1 MYFSRWFFLPCP
13 RWFTF
18 LVFSFASCSGYRPV
32 SFRLSFLL
40 LPGAI
45 IHFSLSGE
53 SVQGVHAPASI
64 NAPIEPRL
72 FVLQGTGYGYELM
85 RDTDVEEYRRGL
97 TVMQHKTET
106 STSDLKV
113 YVTPTA
119 VPRIEIFNTGNNKS
133 NNKSNNNSNN
143 NSSNNNNNNNN
154 NDEPTNAASL
164 TTFSTTSTTSSDAA
178 QVHVVS
184 CDLTARLTSLSTAA
198 GLERGEEPGI
208 PLTLKQ
214 KANPVLASRRAIL
227 VSAEEEQQQVNQNSE
242 QEQHVN
248 KNNT

>member
-1 MYFSRWFFLPCP
+1 
-13 RWFTF
+13 
-18 LVFSFASCSGYRPV
+18 
-32 SFRLSFLL
+32 
-40 LPGAI
+40 
-45 IHFSLSGE
+45 
-53 SVQGVHAPASI
+53 VHAPASI

-133 NNKSNNNSNN
+133 NNS
-143 NSSNNNNNNNN
+143 NSSNNNNNNN

-227 VSAEEEQQQVNQNSE
+227 VSAEEEQQQVNQN
-242 QEQHVN
+242 
-248 KNNT
+248 NT

>member
-133 NNKSNNNSNN
+133 S
-143 NSSNNNNNNNN
+143 NNNNNN

-227 VSAEEEQQQVNQNSE
+227 VSAEKEQQQVNQN
-242 QEQHVN
+242 
-248 KNNT
+248 NT

>member
-1 MYFSRWFFLPCP
+1 
-13 RWFTF
+13 
-18 LVFSFASCSGYRPV
+18 
-32 SFRLSFLL
+32 
-40 LPGAI
+40 
-45 IHFSLSGE
+45 
-53 SVQGVHAPASI
+53 
-64 NAPIEPRL
+64 
-72 FVLQGTGYGYELM
+72 M

-133 NNKSNNNSNN
+133 NS
-143 NSSNNNNNNNN
+143 NSSNNNSNNNNN

-214 KANPVLASRRAIL
+214 KANPILASRRAIL
-227 VSAEEEQQQVNQNSE
+227 VSAEEEQQQVNQN
-242 QEQHVN
+242 
-248 KNNT
+248 NT